1 MTPLHNA
8 TLERLEAGELA
19 LGIGL
24 RQARSVDVGR
34 IMKTCGFDWLF
45 IDTEHNS
52 MSVDTAVQIS
62 VAAGDAGITPIV
74 RVPGFEHHHATRVL
88 DGGAQGVVIP
98 HVDTAEQAA
107 QVVADCKYAPL
118 GHRSVTSALPQIDFE
133 AMPIG
138 EAAAAIN
145 AATMVVVMV
154 ETPKALE
161 NVEAIAAVP
170 GINVVLIGT
179 SDLTMEMGIPGQTG
193 DQRVTAAY
201 ERVIAACQKNGVH
214 VGMGGIS
221 DLDHMARYITMGA
234 CFVLAGSDI
243 ALMMKAAK
251 EQSARVRALLPG

>member
-1 MTPLHNA
+1 MAPLRNL
-8 TLERLEAGELA
+8 TLQRLDAGELA

-24 RQARSVDVGR
+24 RQARGVDVGR

-107 QVVADCKYAPL
+107 RVVANCKYPPL
-118 GHRSVTSALPQIDFE
+118 GHRSVTGALPQIDFR

-138 EAAAAIN
+138 EAAEAIN

-154 ETPKALE
+154 ETPLAVD

-170 GINVVLIGT
+170 GINVVLVGT
-179 SDLTMEMGIPGQTG
+179 SDLGMEMGIPGQTG
-193 DQRVTAAY
+193 DDRITAAY
-201 ERVIAACQKNGVH
+201 ERVIAACKKNSVH
-214 VGMGGIS
+214 VGMGGVS
-221 DLDHMARYITMGA
+221 DLGHMGRYIAMGA
-234 CFVLAGSDI
+234 RFVLAGSDL
-243 ALMMKAAK
+243 AMMMKAAR
-251 EQSARVRALLPG
+251 EQSAKVRALLPG

>member
-1 MTPLHNA
+1 MAPLHNV

-24 RQARSVDVGR
+24 RQARGVDVGR

-118 GHRSVTSALPQIDFE
+118 GHRSVTGALPQIDFQ

-170 GINVVLIGT
+170 GINVVLVGT

-193 DQRVTAAY
+193 DQRVAAAY

-221 DLDHMARYITMGA
+221 DHDHMARYITMGA
-234 CFVLAGSDI
+234 RFVLAGSDI